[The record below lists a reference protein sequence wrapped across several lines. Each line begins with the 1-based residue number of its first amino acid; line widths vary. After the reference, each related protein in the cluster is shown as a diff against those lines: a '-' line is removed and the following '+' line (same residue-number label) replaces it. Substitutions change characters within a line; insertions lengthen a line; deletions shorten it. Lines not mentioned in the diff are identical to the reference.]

1 MTNEQPR
8 NADAQLVRA
17 IGVSGLMANIVNTT
31 IGASIFTLPAL
42 VAQGLGAAAPI
53 AFVVCAIAMTLFV
66 TCFALAGSRVSLT
79 GGLYAYAEIAFGR
92 YVGFITGLFFYTT
105 ALFSVAAVVNFFAGT
120 VAALAPWLGG
130 SAGRVAVMLVVYA
143 VLAAINVRGVRAG
156 AGAVAVVTVAKLIP
170 LLVFVAAGVF
180 FIKPAAIVWPGWPGS
195 KAVGDSVLL
204 LLFAFFGI
212 EVALIPSGEVKN
224 PARTVPR
231 AIYAALA
238 ITTALYILIQLVAQG
253 TLGPRLADNTV
264 SPLAEA
270 AALFLGN
277 FGRLLLLAGATIS
290 AFGFIASDILS
301 SPRILFAFGRD
312 GMLPRW
318 FAHAHPR
325 WRSPDIAILIYTAI
339 AFLFSLTS
347 TFASLAIMANVAAL
361 LLYVICCA
369 AAWELMRRDV
379 RAESDPFT
387 FTGASLVPLLA
398 ILAIIWIL
406 AHATVREFVVNGAVF
421 AVGSALYLVQLAIR
435 RRTSDKG

>member
-1 MTNEQPR
+1 
-8 NADAQLVRA
+8 L
-17 IGVSGLMANIVNTT
+17 
-31 IGASIFTLPAL
+31 
-42 VAQGLGAAAPI
+42 
-53 AFVVCAIAMTLFV
+53 
-66 TCFALAGSRVSLT
+66 
-79 GGLYAYAEIAFGR
+79 
-92 YVGFITGLFFYTT
+92 
-105 ALFSVAAVVNFFAGT
+105 
-120 VAALAPWLGG
+120 
-130 SAGRVAVMLVVYA
+130 
-143 VLAAINVRGVRAG
+143 
-156 AGAVAVVTVAKLIP
+156 
-170 LLVFVAAGVF
+170 
-180 FIKPAAIVWPGWPGS
+180 PGS
-195 KAVGDSVLL
+195 KAIGDSVLL
-204 LLFAFFGI
+204 LMFAFFGI

-238 ITTALYILIQLVAQG
+238 LTTALYILIQLVAQG
-253 TLGPRLADNTV
+253 TLGSRLADNPV

-277 FGRLLLLAGATIS
+277 FGRLLLLTGATIS

-318 FAHAHPR
+318 FARTHPQ
-325 WRSPDIAILIYTAI
+325 WRSPHVAIVIYAAI
-339 AFLFSLTS
+339 AFLFSITS

-387 FTGASLVPLLA
+387 FTGASLVPPLA

-406 AHATVREFVVNGAVF
+406 AHATMREFVVNGAVF
-421 AVGSALYLVQLAIR
+421 AVGSALYLVQLAVR
-435 RRTSDKG
+435 GRSSGKG